1 MYTTTAKD
9 ERLSQLLRCGAP
21 QLLILHLKTER
32 EAGKWASHR
41 FLISFSRAGEPF
53 PLVTGTLILSSGENQ
68 GVSVGLEEA
77 RLWLGEEEWESIDD
91 EAECDA
97 VALAF
102 LLYVAGARL
111 VGIEE
116 EQAERQE
123 ISKQIRWVAGEEER
137 EGENVP
143 E

>member
-1 MYTTTAKD
+1 MYTTAAKD

-21 QLLILHLKTER
+21 QFLLTHLKTER
-32 EAGKWASHR
+32 EPGRWSIRR
-41 FLISFSRAGEPF
+41 FAISFSRAGESF
-53 PLVTGTLILSSGENQ
+53 PIVTGTLVLSSGEDQ

-77 RLWLGEEEWESIDD
+77 RLWLGEEEWEPIDD

-102 LLYVAGARL
+102 LLYVAGATL

-116 EQAERQE
+116 EQAKRRE
-123 ISKQIRWVAGEEER
+123 ISKQIRWVAGEKES
-137 EGENVP
+137 EGEDAP